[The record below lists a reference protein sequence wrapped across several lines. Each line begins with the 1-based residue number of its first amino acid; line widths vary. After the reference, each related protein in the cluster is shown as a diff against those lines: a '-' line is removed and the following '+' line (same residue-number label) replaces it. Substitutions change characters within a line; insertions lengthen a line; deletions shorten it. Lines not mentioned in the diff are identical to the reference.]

1 MRKSSQTMSFPTL
14 STQRLVLREILP
26 HDAEDIFGIFSD
38 SEVMTYYD
46 SQPMTTL
53 HEAKAMI
60 DRFGALRQNDSGCR
74 WGLTLKGS
82 DKIVGTCGIIRRNKA
97 FFSATLGYEL
107 SPTYWGRGLM
117 AEALATV
124 LDYAFDHLELNRI
137 QATTNLDN
145 HRSVSSLLK
154 LEFKEEGIL
163 RQWGFWKDQF
173 HDVRCFSLL
182 KCDHNHQLSTGES
195 YECHS

>member
-1 MRKSSQTMSFPTL
+1 MRELGSFPPL

-38 SEVMTYYD
+38 AEVMTYYD
-46 SQPMTTL
+46 SQPMTSL
-53 HEAKAMI
+53 QEAKAMI
-60 DRFGALRQNDSGCR
+60 DRFAALRQNDSGCR

-82 DKIVGTCGIIRRNKA
+82 DKIVGTCGIFGRNKA
-97 FFSATLGYEL
+97 FFSAASGYEL
-107 SPTYWGRGLM
+107 SPPCWGSGLM
-117 AEALATV
+117 AEALAAV
-124 LDYAFDHLELNRI
+124 LAYAFDHLGLNRI

-145 HRSVSSLLK
+145 HRSIRSLVK
-154 LEFKEEGIL
+154 LGFKEEGIL

-195 YECHS
+195 YERHS